1 MIINIDSSAGF
12 CWGVVQTIDKVE
24 RTLGECSS
32 KQVYVLG
39 QIIHNP
45 KESER
50 LAEKGLQTITRE
62 DFDKIDQKNS
72 VVVIRAHGE
81 PPTTYEKARE
91 SNIQLI
97 DATCPLVKALQMTVK
112 KFYDEGWQIVIFGK
126 HNHAEVI
133 GLRGVCNDE
142 CLVVKSIED
151 VKQKIDI
158 NRKTVLIS
166 QTTMDKPTF
175 CKLSDEVRNLF
186 KEKYAEKLDEYFITK
201 NTICKF
207 VSRREQKLI
216 DFAKQHELVI
226 FVAGRN
232 SSNGKILYEIANK
245 ANPNTIF
252 IEDIE
257 ELKIEELSKYS
268 SIGITGAT
276 STPQWYMEKLKDIL
290 ENKFHTGACADTSC
304 TSFYKFQSKIN
315 RFNTARSFNLNLRRA
330 MLPH

>member
-24 RTLGECSS
+24 RALGECRG

-50 LAEKGLQTITRE
+50 LAEKGLQTISKE
-62 DFDKIDQKNS
+62 DFTSIDQRNS

-81 PPTTYEKARE
+81 PPTTYEKAKE
-91 SNIQLI
+91 NDITLI

-112 KFYDEGWQIVIFGK
+112 KFYDEGWQIIIFGK
-126 HNHAEVI
+126 HDHAEVI

-142 CLVVKSIED
+142 CLVVKSFED
-151 VKQKIDI
+151 VKQKVDL

-175 CKLSDEVRNLF
+175 CELSFEVKKLF
-186 KEKYAEKLDEYFITK
+186 QEKYGDKADEYFITK

-216 DFAKQHELVI
+216 DFAKGHELVI

-232 SSNGKILYEIANK
+232 SSNGKILYEIAKK

-257 ELKIEELSKYS
+257 ELDIDELSKYS

-276 STPQWYMEKLKDIL
+276 STPQWYMEKLQNIL
-290 ENKFHTGACADTSC
+290 ENKFNKG
-304 TSFYKFQSKIN
+304 N
-315 RFNTARSFNLNLRRA
+315 
-330 MLPH
+330 

>member
-126 HNHAEVI
+126 HDHAEVI
-133 GLRGVCNDE
+133 GLRGVCNDK

-290 ENKFHTGACADTSC
+290 ENKFNKGS
-304 TSFYKFQSKIN
+304 
-315 RFNTARSFNLNLRRA
+315 
-330 MLPH
+330 

>member
-126 HNHAEVI
+126 HDHAEVI

-276 STPQWYMEKLKDIL
+276 STPQWYM
-290 ENKFHTGACADTSC
+290 
-304 TSFYKFQSKIN
+304 
-315 RFNTARSFNLNLRRA
+315 
-330 MLPH
+330 

>member
-126 HNHAEVI
+126 HDHAEVI

-290 ENKFHTGACADTSC
+290 ENKFNKGS
-304 TSFYKFQSKIN
+304 
-315 RFNTARSFNLNLRRA
+315 
-330 MLPH
+330 

>member
-24 RTLGECSS
+24 RILGECSS

-126 HNHAEVI
+126 HDHAEVI

-290 ENKFHTGACADTSC
+290 ENKFNKGS
-304 TSFYKFQSKIN
+304 
-315 RFNTARSFNLNLRRA
+315 
-330 MLPH
+330 

>member
-24 RTLGECSS
+24 RILGECSS

-112 KFYDEGWQIVIFGK
+112 KFYDEGWQIVSFGK
-126 HNHAEVI
+126 HDHAEVI

-290 ENKFHTGACADTSC
+290 ENKFNKGS
-304 TSFYKFQSKIN
+304 
-315 RFNTARSFNLNLRRA
+315 
-330 MLPH
+330 

>member
-1 MIINIDSSAGF
+1 MTINIDSSAGF

-24 RTLGECSS
+24 TALGECRH

-50 LAEKGLQTITRE
+50 LERKGLKTLKHE
-62 DFDKIDQKNS
+62 DLEKIDAQNS
-72 VVVIRAHGE
+72 IVVIRAHGE
-81 PPTTYEKARE
+81 PPKTYDTAKDY
-91 SNIQLI
+91 NIELI
-97 DATCPLVKALQMTVK
+97 DATCPLVKALQMSVK

-126 HNHAEVI
+126 RDHAEVI

-142 CLVVKSIED
+142 CLVVKNFDEAKNSID
-151 VKQKIDI
+151 LT
-158 NRKTVLIS
+158 RKTVLFS

-175 CKLSDEVRNLF
+175 CKLSNDIKQLF
-186 KEKYAEKLDEYFITK
+186 VEKYGEEFNKYFVSK

-216 DFAKQHELVI
+216 EFAQQHELVI

-232 SSNGKILYEIANK
+232 SSNGKILYEIAKK

-257 ELKIEELSKYS
+257 ELDLTELSKYS
-268 SIGITGAT
+268 TIGITGAT
-276 STPQWYMEKLKDIL
+276 STPQWYMEELKQIL
-290 ENKFHTGACADTSC
+290 ENKFN
-304 TSFYKFQSKIN
+304 N
-315 RFNTARSFNLNLRRA
+315 RN
-330 MLPH
+330 